1 MEPRG
6 VEVRLIARR
15 GKGSH
20 RTLYYGVARAVV
32 QDVKKELPTGTLHAM
47 LEPLGLTNA
56 LHDARHQAENYRL
69 LLASTARQ
77 SELFS

>member
-1 MEPRG
+1 
-6 VEVRLIARR
+6 
-15 GKGSH
+15 
-20 RTLYYGVARAVV
+20 
-32 QDVKKELPTGTLHAM
+32 M